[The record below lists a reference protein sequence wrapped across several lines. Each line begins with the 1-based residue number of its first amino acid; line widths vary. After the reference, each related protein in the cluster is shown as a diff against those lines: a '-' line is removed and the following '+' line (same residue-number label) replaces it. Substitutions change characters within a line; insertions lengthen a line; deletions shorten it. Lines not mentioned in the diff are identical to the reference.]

1 MGVFVN
7 HRPTHRKSTRTRSR
21 LVAVAATALA
31 AGFLATPSSQAW
43 DDDPHVILQGG
54 GGCQQ
59 LFYKATAVSFALDN
73 GEVASS
79 QFVNRS
85 YKVNFHNIP
94 GAPLNGV
101 GGTAVVECTN
111 VLKPTQKYYWSRAVS
126 VQRPR
131 VGNIQTLNLGGG

>member
-1 MGVFVN
+1 MGVSVK

-31 AGFLATPSSQAW
+31 AGFLATPPSQAW

-59 LFYKATAVSFALDN
+59 LFFKATAVQFHLDN
-73 GEVASS
+73 GESASS
-79 QFVNRS
+79 AFVNRS
-85 YKVNFHNIP
+85 YKVGFHDIA
-94 GAPLNGV
+94 GAPANGN
-101 GGTAVVECTN
+101 GGYAVVECTN
-111 VLKPTQKYYWSRAVS
+111 VFKPTQKYYWSRAVS

-131 VGNIQTLNLGGG
+131 VGVTQTLNLGGG

>member
-1 MGVFVN
+1 MGVSVK

-31 AGFLATPSSQAW
+31 AGFLATPPSQAW

-59 LFYKATAVSFALDN
+59 LFHKATSVQFFLDN
-73 GEVASS
+73 GETASS
-79 QFVNRS
+79 AFVNRS
-85 YKVNFHNIP
+85 YKVHFYNIYGTP
-94 GAPLNGV
+94 ANGNA
-101 GGTAVVECTN
+101 GYAMVECTN
-111 VLKPTQKYYWSRAVS
+111 VLKPTEKYYWYRAVS

-131 VGNIQTLNLGGG
+131 VGNIQSLNLGGG

>member
-1 MGVFVN
+1 M
-7 HRPTHRKSTRTRSR
+7 
-21 LVAVAATALA
+21 AATALA

-59 LFYKATAVSFALDN
+59 LFYKATGVSFALDN

-85 YKVNFHNIP
+85 YKVHFHDIP

-101 GGTAVVECTN
+101 GGTAIVECSN
-111 VLKPTQKYYWSRAVS
+111 VFKPTQKYYWTRAVS